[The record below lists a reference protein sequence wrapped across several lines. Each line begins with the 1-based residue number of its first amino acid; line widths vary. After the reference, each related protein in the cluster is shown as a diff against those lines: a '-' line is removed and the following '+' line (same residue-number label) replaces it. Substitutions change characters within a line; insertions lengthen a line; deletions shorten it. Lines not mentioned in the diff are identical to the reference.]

1 MMSFTTRRSKPELV
15 APSRPTPHETKHL
28 SDLDKFRNHHEFTVV
43 ACFFRSAG
51 RMPKDTAKAIQAAL
65 AEALVYYYYYP
76 VAGRLRELPSGKLA
90 VECTEEGVV
99 FVSAEAD
106 IELNDL
112 KPLVLPFPRDG
123 ELVCDNVGDVGVVL
137 GKPLLFMQVTQFK
150 CGGFALGLH
159 IMHCIADG
167 FGWSQF
173 MKAVADLARGEPAPL
188 VLPVWER
195 ELLTARRTPNTAAAY
210 RAFRPL
216 VEGTG
221 VVDDVPHSTPPEA
234 MASRC
239 FLFGRR
245 EIAALRGH
253 LPARLRR
260 RCTDFDVLAAVTWQC
275 RTAALG
281 YEAGQKVRLYFP
293 SSAHGGRRG
302 GFLRV
307 PRGYYGNA
315 LLYVIAEV
323 AAGELRGGGGLRR
336 AAEAVCEGKG
346 GLTPEY
352 ARSTVDLVASLRG
365 RRLLF
370 DGVFVVSDVTEFVG
384 DGLDFGWGEWAGG
397 GVVGPKIASFHT
409 RCKDGDDEECVVV
422 SMLLPDVIMERFQQ
436 ELAVW
441 LNTDGNSGRS
451 LPRSAL

>member
-15 APSRPTPHETKHL
+15 VPSRPTPHETKHL
-28 SDLDKFRNHHEFTVV
+28 SDLDNLRNHHEYTAVV
-43 ACFFRSAG
+43 CFFRSAG
-51 RMPKDTAKAIQAAL
+51 RMPKDTAKAIRAAL
-65 AEALVYYYYYP
+65 AEALVYYYP
-76 VAGRLRELPSGKLA
+76 VAGRLRELPGGKLA
-90 VECTEEGVV
+90 VECTQEGVV

-106 IELNDL
+106 LELQEL
-112 KPLVLPFPRDG
+112 KPLVLPFPCDG

-137 GKPLLFMQVTQFK
+137 GKPLFFMQVTQFK

-159 IMHCIADG
+159 IMHCIADA

-173 MKAVADLARGEPAPL
+173 MKAVADLAHGEPAPL
-188 VLPVWER
+188 VLPVWQR
-195 ELLTARRTPNTAAAY
+195 EFLTARSPPNIADAY
-210 RAFRPL
+210 QAFQPL

-221 VVDDVPHSTPPEA
+221 VHDALQSTPLDT
-234 MASRC
+234 MACRS

-245 EIAALRGH
+245 EIAALRSH
-253 LPARLRR
+253 IVVPANLRQ
-260 RCTDFDVLAAVTWQC
+260 RCTDFDVLAAVTWLC

-281 YEAGQKVRLYFP
+281 YEPSQKVYLYFP
-293 SSAHGGRRG
+293 SNAHGGRRK

-315 LLYVIAEV
+315 LLYRILGV
-323 AAGELRGGGGLRR
+323 AAGELRAGGLRR
-336 AAEAVCEGKG
+336 AVEIVCEGKG
-346 GLTPEY
+346 GLSPEY
-352 ARSTVDLVASLRG
+352 ARSTVDLLASLRG

-397 GVVGPKIASFHT
+397 GVVGPKLASFHT
-409 RCKDGDDEECVVV
+409 RCKDADGEESVVV
-422 SMLLPDVIMERFQQ
+422 SMVLPDVIMEKFQE

-441 LNTDGNSGRS
+441 LNGDGKNGRR

>member
-28 SDLDKFRNHHEFTVV
+28 SDLDNLRNHHEFTAV

-51 RMPKDTAKAIQAAL
+51 RMPKDTAG
-65 AEALVYYYYYP
+65 E
-76 VAGRLRELPSGKLA
+76 LA
-90 VECTEEGVV
+90 VECTVEGVV

-106 IELNDL
+106 LELLDL

-123 ELVCDNVGDVGVVL
+123 GTIQMRRICSW
-137 GKPLLFMQVTQFK
+137 PAHH
-150 CGGFALGLH
+150 ALHRRRLRLEPVH
-159 IMHCIADG
+159 
-167 FGWSQF
+167 
-173 MKAVADLARGEPAPL
+173 KAVADLARGEPAPL
-188 VLPVWER
+188 VLPVWDR
-195 ELLTARRTPNTAAAY
+195 KLLTARTPPRIAAAY
-210 RAFRPL
+210 RSFKPL
-216 VEGTG
+216 VEGGTG
-221 VVDDVPHSTPPEA
+221 AVVDDALHSTPREA
-234 MASRC
+234 MACRC

-245 EIAALRGH
+245 EIAALRSH
-253 LPARLRR
+253 VVPASLRR
-260 RCTDFDVLAAVTWQC
+260 RCTDFDVLAAVTCLC

-281 YEAGQKVRLYFP
+281 YEPTQKVRLYFP
-293 SSAHGGRRG
+293 SSAHHGGRRG

-307 PRGYYGNA
+307 PGGYYGNA

-323 AAGELRGGGGLRR
+323 AAGELLCAGGGLRR
-336 AAEAVCEGKG
+336 AAEAVCEGKRR
-346 GLTPEY
+346 LTPEY

-365 RRLLF
+365 RRLRF

-397 GVVGPKIASFHT
+397 GVVGHKLASFHT
-409 RCKDGDDEECVVV
+409 RCKDADGEESVVV
-422 SMLLPDVIMERFQQ
+422 SMVLPDVIMERFQQ

-441 LNTDGNSGRS
+441 LNTDDGNGDGRR